1 MAVGHMQT
9 VCISLQTDKSAP
21 CSRQIT
27 TSSPHHSSFLQAGC
41 PSCHPTNSV
50 KALKAYLD
58 DICATG
64 SAEHNWGLPTRVWM
78 IVINTRF
85 PYVRHYLNV
94 LRHCLNVLTFFG
106 LLIVVQFLLSPGW
119 LHDVTV
125 DYKSAFID
133 FAYAST
139 H

>member
-85 PYVRHYLNV
+85 PYVAATLSECVN
-94 LRHCLNVLTFFG
+94 FFG

-125 DYKSAFID
+125 DYKSAFMD